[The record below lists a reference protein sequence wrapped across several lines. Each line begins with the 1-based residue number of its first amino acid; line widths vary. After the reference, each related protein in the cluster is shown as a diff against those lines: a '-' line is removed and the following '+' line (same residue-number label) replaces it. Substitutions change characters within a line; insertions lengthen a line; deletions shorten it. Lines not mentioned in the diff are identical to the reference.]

1 MKHIYSTLLFL
12 MISILCF
19 GQRDYSYMPSKRNF
33 KVKYV
38 NYDHKNRKV
47 YTEIWQLAGKSKDE
61 SGKIRYNIES
71 EITTVKQNTFYQYFH
86 FTSKDSNF
94 YIGAERYLDPI
105 KLDSYQ
111 KMVVKIDADRV
122 VLPIKPIPGK
132 ILPEASCQADILR
145 GTGSV
150 LMSMTVLLVNR
161 KVDGV
166 ESIETPAGKFK
177 CYKISSDKIYFS
189 GISRNKTK
197 LVEWYAI
204 NVGLIRME
212 EYHKKGK
219 LIFYKQIESIA
230 EDFFIP

>member
-1 MKHIYSTLLFL
+1 MKHFYSITLLLFISTL
-12 MISILCF
+12 SF

-38 NYDHKNRKV
+38 NYDQKHRKI
-47 YTEIWQLAGKSKDE
+47 YTEVWQLAGKSKDE
-61 SGKIRYNIES
+61 NGVIRYNIES
-71 EITTVKQNTFYQYFH
+71 EITTAKHNTFYQYFY
-86 FTSKDSNF
+86 FTSRDSNF

-111 KMVVKIDADRV
+111 KMVVKIDADS
-122 VLPIKPIPGK
+122 VLIPLKPTIEQ

-145 GTGSV
+145 GTGST

-161 KVDGV
+161 KVDGI

-177 CYKISSDKIYFS
+177 CFKISSDKISYS

-197 LVEWYAI
+197 IVEWYAI
-204 NVGLIRME
+204 NVGLIRVE

-219 LIFYKQIESIA
+219 LLTYKELESIA

>member
-1 MKHIYSTLLFL
+1 
-12 MISILCF
+12 MISTLCF
-19 GQRDYSYMPSKRNF
+19 GQRDHSYMPSKRNF
-33 KVKYV
+33 KIKYV
-38 NYDHKNRKV
+38 NYDHKNRKT
-47 YTEIWQLAGKSKDE
+47 YTAIWQLAGKTKDAY
-61 SGKIRYNIES
+61 GKIRYNIES
-71 EITTVKQNTFYQYFH
+71 EITTIKQNTFYQYFH

-111 KMVVKIDADRV
+111 NMVVKIDADSV
-122 VLPIKPIPGK
+122 ALPLNPIKDQL
-132 ILPEASCQADILR
+132 LPEATCQADILR

-161 KVDGV
+161 RV
-166 ESIETPAGKFK
+166 EGIENIETPAGKFN
-177 CYKISSDKIYFS
+177 CYRISSDKITFS
-189 GISRNKTK
+189 GISKTK
-197 LVEWYAI
+197 TRLIEWYAI

-219 LIFYKQIESIA
+219 LLSYKQIESIA

>member
-1 MKHIYSTLLFL
+1 
-12 MISILCF
+12 
-19 GQRDYSYMPSKRNF
+19 MPSKRNF
-33 KVKYV
+33 KMKYV
-38 NYDHKNRKV
+38 NYDNKNRKT
-47 YTEIWQLAGKSKDE
+47 YTEVWQLAGKTIDK

-71 EITTVKQNTFYQYFH
+71 EITTIKQNTFYQYFH

-94 YIGAERYLDPI
+94 YIGAERYLDPV

-111 KMVVKIDADRV
+111 KMVVKIDADSV
-122 VLPIKPIPGK
+122 VLPLKPQIGK
-132 ILPEASCQADILR
+132 MLPEASCQADILR

-161 KVDGV
+161 KIDGI

-177 CYKISSDKIYFS
+177 CYKISSDKISYS
-189 GISRNKTK
+189 GISRNKLK
-197 LVEWYAI
+197 IVEWYAI
-204 NVGLIRME
+204 NVGLVRME

-219 LIFYKQIESIA
+219 LMTYKQIESIA